1 MANIETQSEHLT
13 LDVDGMHCA
22 SCVSRV
28 ESSLAD
34 LPGVQSA
41 RVNLT
46 LNQASVDVDPAITS
60 HDQLTGAVRQ
70 AGYGATI
77 ITSDEITAEHLATR
91 ERRELRRWQ
100 TRMIFGLVAL
110 AAIVLFKFAL
120 HVSEQ
125 LNPWLQFAL
134 ATPVMF
140 YVGGPYFAG
149 AWQRLRHLSTSMDT
163 LIALGTGTAYVAGT
177 AALTIGTGSMFFM
190 DAVMILT
197 FVTIG
202 KYLEA
207 NARGRA
213 SQAIRK
219 LLDLSPPEATVERD
233 GKPKTVPLAEVG
245 PGDVIL
251 VRPGDQVPLDAKV
264 IEGTSQVDQSWL
276 TGEPLPVERTDGDEI
291 LAGTINISGSL
302 RAKVTRATG
311 QTALAQVIELVRRA
325 QESKADIQRLAD
337 RVVTWFVPAV
347 LTVAVITQLAWG
359 LAASNWIGGLSAAVA
374 VLVVACPCALGLATP
389 TATVVGSGRGAAQ
402 GILIKHAQALE
413 IAGRLTTVVLDKTG
427 TITLGKPQVT
437 AVEPVEDVT
446 PERLLSVAA
455 AAERLSSHPIAE
467 SIVRAA
473 DERGVETLAAH
484 SLQVVAGGGVRVQS
498 EQGEI
503 RVGNEHLLKRGGIDL
518 AVSLRGTGVPPV
530 DHRRDAGATLDHRRD
545 AGATTVFCQDLL
557 ESHREKGHTPLLVT
571 CDGRLL
577 GVVTVADRPAPHSA
591 EAICQLRAAGLHVR
605 LLSGDNRRAAE
616 AIAAEVGI
624 DEVTAEVLPEDKQ
637 QEIRRLQEAGEVV
650 AMVGDGI
657 NDAPALAAA
666 DLGIA
671 IGSGSDVAIES
682 ADIVLVGSDL
692 RGVPRAVLLARATL
706 RTIKQ
711 NLVWAFAY
719 NVMLIPL
726 AAGVLVPVM
735 GFSLPP
741 SAAAAAMA
749 ASSVSV
755 VTNSLLL
762 RYKKLG

>member
-1 MANIETQSEHLT
+1 VTDTETQSEHLI

-28 ESSLAD
+28 ESALAA

-41 RVNLT
+41 RVNLA
-46 LNQASVDVDPAITS
+46 LNQASVDVDPVIAS
-60 HDQLTGAVRQ
+60 QDQLTSAVHQ
-70 AGYGATI
+70 AGYSATVI
-77 ITSDEITAEHLATR
+77 APADINADHLAAR
-91 ERRELRRWQ
+91 ERREFLRWRS
-100 TRMIFGLVAL
+100 RMIFGLVVL
-110 AAIVLFKFAL
+110 AAFLLLMFGL
-120 HVSEQ
+120 DLSDQ
-125 LNPWLQFAL
+125 LTAWLQFAL
-134 ATPVMF
+134 ATPTMF
-140 YVGGPYFAG
+140 YVGWPYLRG

-163 LIALGTGTAYVAGT
+163 LIALGTGTAYISGTVGLVAGMSRQ
-177 AALTIGTGSMFFM
+177 AGSLSHFFM

-207 NARGRA
+207 KARGRA
-213 SQAIRK
+213 SRAIRK

-233 GKPKTVPLAEVG
+233 GVTETVPLAEVG

-251 VRPGDQVPLDAKV
+251 VRPGDKVPLDATV

-276 TGEPLPVERTDGDEI
+276 TGEPLPVEKSKGDEI
-291 LAGTINISGSL
+291 LAGTINTSGSL
-302 RAKVTRATG
+302 RAEVTRASG

-347 LTVAVITQLAWG
+347 LTVAVVTQLAWG
-359 LAASNWIGGLSAAVA
+359 VAAGDWLAGLSAAVA

-427 TITLGKPQVT
+427 TITLGKPEVT
-437 AVEPVEDVT
+437 AIEPVDNVT
-446 PERLLSVAA
+446 PEYLLSVAA

-467 SIVRAA
+467 SVIREA
-473 DERGVETLAAH
+473 ESRGVELLSAH
-484 SLQVVAGGGVRVQS
+484 SLQVVAGGGVRAQS

-503 RVGNEHLLKRGGIDL
+503 RVGNELLLKRGGIDFTACQEVL
-518 AVSLRGTGVPPV
+518 
-530 DHRRDAGATLDHRRD
+530 DA
-545 AGATTVFCQDLL
+545 
-557 ESHREKGHTPLLVT
+557 HREKGRTPLLVT

-577 GVVTVADRPAPHSA
+577 GVVTVADQPAPHSA
-591 EAICQLRAAGLHVR
+591 EAIRQLRAAGLHVR

-624 DEVTAEVLPEDKQ
+624 DDVTAEVLPEDKQ
-637 QEIRRLQEAGEVV
+637 QEIRRLQEAGQVV

-682 ADIVLVGSDL
+682 ADVVLVGSDL

-726 AAGVLVPVM
+726 AAGVLVPLLGP
-735 GFSLPP
+735 GFRLPP

-762 RYKKLG
+762 RYKKLR